1 MKYLKLYEA
10 FKSKGIS
17 QTLKF
22 INDKVSKTSADN
34 FLNSLKELM
43 SVVNYPIDKI
53 SDSDIKYLN
62 AAKALDIKCEKEIK
76 NNYGVFVIKY
86 WFSIEK
92 GFLGFTATGDKEE
105 DIDKDDHD
113 GKRKAELFSESDL
126 DYIKNN
132 IEKNGEIW
140 PVTEYR
146 ELKTGD
152 IVIGKFDSN
161 LRGIAM
167 AKIFIDEGSNRRT
180 FAIQSVSAGSTP
192 DDNSWTRYTQFGDL
206 SWWLYDTG
214 QMGGD
219 HKQLHYW
226 RESDEEL
233 HYIESPVKNEVE
245 EQKERIKNPL
255 EWNLPLNNRFVMSAW
270 NRTSFSIGSKDDLK
284 SADFALVL
292 YFDDLINSDFDTT
305 VDTKG
310 KRLVQKVGATSLM
323 SDSQI
328 KKMNIQRYIQKLSA
342 NLNISDT
349 EFSDLNKIV
358 SKYLPQEFSYFSIY
372 MQRPNW
378 NDISNFTDILYKLIS
393 EEDDKEY
400 YIERVKTLYKSLT
413 TNYYEYLLSYQDAKT
428 HIKGNSNLKK
438 IFDEL
443 FKLGNAITKHF
454 TKMEINSIDDL
465 WLVNRR
471 IESLYNYMR
480 QSRNQLS
487 GIVREVGI
495 NGFRYPSEI
504 ERYFKEYENEYLD
517 RIYKED
523 LERIDRIQK
532 ILTSL

>member
-34 FLNSLKELM
+34 FLNSLKQFM
-43 SVVNYPIDKI
+43 STVDFPIDKI

-76 NNYGVFVIKY
+76 NNYGIFVIKY

-105 DIDKDDHD
+105 DINKDEHD
-113 GKRKAELFSESDL
+113 GKREAELFSESDL
-126 DYIKNN
+126 DYIKIN

-140 PVTEYR
+140 PVTDYKK
-146 ELKTGD
+146 LKTGD
-152 IVIGKFDSN
+152 IVIGQFDSN
-161 LRGIAM
+161 RRGIAM
-167 AKIFIDEGSNRRT
+167 AKIFIDEDSNRRT
-180 FAIQSVSAGSTP
+180 YAIQSVASGSTP

-206 SWWLYDTG
+206 SWWLYDTS

-219 HKQLHYW
+219 HNKLHYW

-233 HYIESPVKNEVE
+233 HYIESPVENEVE

-255 EWNLPLNNRFVMSAW
+255 EWNLPLNNRFVMSGW
-270 NRTSFSIGSKDDLK
+270 NRTSFSIASKDDLK

-292 YFDDLINSDFDTT
+292 YFDDLINSDFDRT

-328 KKMNIQRYIQKLSA
+328 KKMNIQRYIQKLSS
-342 NLNISDT
+342 NLNVSDT

-372 MQRPNW
+372 IQRPNW

-400 YIERVKTLYKSLT
+400 YIERVKSLYKSLS
-413 TNYYEYLLSYQDAKT
+413 TNYYEYLLSYQDGKT

-487 GIVREVGI
+487 YVVREVGI
-495 NGFRYPSEI
+495 SGFRYPDEI
-504 ERYFKEYENEYLD
+504 ERYFKENEDNYPD
-517 RIYKED
+517 EYYKQD